1 MDFRLTEEQT
11 FFRQVVADFVDKEV
25 APVANDMDDREAFP
39 WDLFRKVAGLGW
51 LGLRYP
57 ETYGGA
63 GADNFTFN
71 LMCEEL
77 ARGSL
82 SLAAT
87 VAMQALMGT
96 DFIFR
101 FGSEEQKQRLLVPAV
116 RGDKIGGLCMTE
128 PGAGSDLGAIRTTA
142 VPDGAGYLLNGSK
155 MWVTSA
161 TVADFFTVAAKT
173 DPEAGFRGV
182 DLFLVET
189 GRNGLTVGRQIKK
202 LGTRASE
209 TSEVVLENVWVP
221 AENLLSN
228 EVGQGMVLLRG
239 ILDQIRVMTGALSL
253 GLARGALDS
262 ALRYAQDREAFG
274 RPIVKFQAIQHKLA
288 EMATRLEAART
299 LVYRAAWLIDQGSP
313 DTKISAMA
321 KLFASEMANYVA
333 DQTTRIFG
341 AYGYAMEFE
350 AQRYFRDARFLLYG
364 GGTSEILRNMIAREL
379 TLEP

>member
-1 MDFRLTEEQT
+1 MDFRLTEEQKI
-11 FFRQVVADFVDKEV
+11 FRQVVADFVDKEV
-25 APVANDMDDREAFP
+25 GPVAAELDEREEFP
-39 WDLFRKVAGLGW
+39 WEQFRKIARLGW
-51 LGLRYP
+51 LGIRYP
-57 ETYGGA
+57 ESYGGS
-63 GADNFTFN
+63 GADNMTFN

-82 SLAAT
+82 ALAAT

-96 DFIFR
+96 DFIYR
-101 FGSEEQKQRLLVPAV
+101 FGTEEQKQRWLVPAL
-116 RGDKIGGLCMTE
+116 RGEKIGGLCMTE

-142 VPDGAGYLLNGSK
+142 VKEEEGYRINGTK

-189 GRNGLTVGRQIKK
+189 KTAGVSVGRQIKK

-209 TSEVVLENVWVP
+209 TSEVVLDKVWVP
-221 AENLLSN
+221 KENLLSH
-228 EVGQGMVLLRG
+228 EEGQGMVLLRG
-239 ILDQIRVMTGALSL
+239 ILDQIRVMTGALSV
-253 GLARGALDS
+253 GLAQAALDS
-262 ALRYAQDREAFG
+262 AVRYAQEREAFG
-274 RPIVKFQAIQHKLA
+274 RPIIKFQAIQHKLA

-299 LVYRAAWLIDQGSP
+299 LVYRATWLIDQGRP

-333 DQTTRIFG
+333 DETTRIFG

-364 GGTSEILRNMIAREL
+364 GGTSEILKNMIAREL
-379 TLEP
+379 G

>member
-1 MDFRLTEEQT
+1 MDFRFTEEQE
-11 FFRQVVADFVDKEV
+11 FFRRVVANFVDTEV
-25 APVANDMDDREAFP
+25 LPVAAELDEQEEFP
-39 WDLFRKVAGLGW
+39 WDLFRKIAHMGW

-57 ETYGGA
+57 EDHGGS
-63 GADNFTFN
+63 GADTMTFN

-82 SLAAT
+82 AVAAT

-96 DFIFR
+96 DFIYR
-101 FGSEEQKQRLLVPAV
+101 FGTEEQKQRLLGPALT
-116 RGDKIGGLCMTE
+116 GEKIGGICMTE
-128 PGAGSDLGAIRTTA
+128 PGAGSDLGAISTTA
-142 VPDGAGYLLNGSK
+142 IEDGEGFLLNGTK

-189 GRNGLTVGRQIKK
+189 GKNGVKVGRQIKK

-221 AENLLSN
+221 KENLLGD
-228 EVGQGMVLLRG
+228 EVGQGMTLLRS
-239 ILDQIRVMTGALSL
+239 ILDQIRVMTGALSV
-253 GLARGALDS
+253 GLARAALDS
-262 ALRYAQDREAFG
+262 ALRYAQEREAFG
-274 RPIVKFQAIQHKLA
+274 RPIIKFQGIQHKLA

-313 DTKISAMA
+313 DTQISAMA

-333 DQTTRIFG
+333 DETTRIFG
-341 AYGYAMEFE
+341 AYGYAMEFD

-364 GGTSEILRNMIAREL
+364 GGTSEILKNMIAR
-379 TLEP
+379 TLV

>member
-1 MDFRLTEEQT
+1 MDFRFTEEQE
-11 FFRQVVADFVDKEV
+11 FFRRVVADFVDNEV
-25 APVANDMDDREAFP
+25 IPVAAELDEREEFP
-39 WDLFRKVAGLGW
+39 WDIFRKIAQQGW

-57 ETYGGA
+57 ESYGGA
-63 GADNFTFN
+63 EADNITFN

-82 SLAAT
+82 AVAAT

-96 DFIFR
+96 DFIYR
-101 FGSEEQKQRLLVPAV
+101 FGTDSQKQSWLVPAL
-116 RGDKIGGLCMTE
+116 RGEKIGVIAMTE
-128 PGAGSDLGAIRTTA
+128 PEAGSDLGGIRTTA
-142 VPDGAGYLLNGSK
+142 VRDGEGYRLNGAK
-155 MWVTSA
+155 MWITSA

-173 DPEAGFRGV
+173 DPEAGFKGV
-182 DLFLVET
+182 DLFLVEGT
-189 GRNGLTVGRQIKK
+189 REGVSVGRQIKK

-209 TSEVVLENVWVP
+209 TSELILENVWIP
-221 AENLLSN
+221 GENLLG
-228 EVGQGMVLLRG
+228 EAEGQGMQLLRG

-253 GLARGALDS
+253 GLGEAALDGS
-262 ALRYAQDREAFG
+262 LRYAQQREAFG

-299 LVYRAAWLIDQGSP
+299 LVYRAAWLIDQGTP

-321 KLFASEMANYVA
+321 KLFASEMANFVA
-333 DQTTRIFG
+333 DEATRIYG

-364 GGTSEILRNMIAREL
+364 GGTSEILKNMIAREL
-379 TLEP
+379 L

>member
-1 MDFRLTEEQT
+1 MDFRFTEEQE
-11 FFRQVVADFVDKEV
+11 FFRRVVANFVDTEV
-25 APVANDMDDREAFP
+25 LPVAAELDEQEAFP
-39 WDLFRKVAGLGW
+39 WDLFRKIAHLGW

-57 ETYGGA
+57 EDHGGS
-63 GADNFTFN
+63 GADTMTFN

-82 SLAAT
+82 AVAAT

-96 DFIFR
+96 DFIYR
-101 FGSEEQKQRLLVPAV
+101 FGTQKQKQQLLGPAL
-116 RGDKIGGLCMTE
+116 RGEKIGGICMTE

-142 VPDGAGYLLNGSK
+142 IEDGEGFLLNGTK

-189 GRNGLTVGRQIKK
+189 NKNGVKVGRQIKK

-221 AENLLSN
+221 HENLLGD
-228 EVGQGMVLLRG
+228 EVGQGMMLLRS
-239 ILDQIRVMTGALSL
+239 ILDQIRVMTGALSV
-253 GLARGALDS
+253 GLARAALNS
-262 ALRYAQDREAFG
+262 ALRYAQEREAFG
-274 RPIVKFQAIQHKLA
+274 RPIIKFQGIQHKLA
-288 EMATRLEAART
+288 EMATRLEAARM

-313 DTKISAMA
+313 DTQISAMA

-333 DQTTRIFG
+333 DETTRIFG
-341 AYGYAMEFE
+341 AYGYAMEFD

-364 GGTSEILRNMIAREL
+364 GGTSEILKNMIAR
-379 TLEP
+379 TLV